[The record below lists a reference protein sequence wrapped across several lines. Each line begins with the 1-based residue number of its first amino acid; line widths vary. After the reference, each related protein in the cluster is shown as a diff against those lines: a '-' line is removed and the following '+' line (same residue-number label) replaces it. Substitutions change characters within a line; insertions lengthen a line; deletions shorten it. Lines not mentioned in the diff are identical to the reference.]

1 MSDQPPVF
9 KPSTLDPST
18 IKPLFS
24 ATTVDAARTPPVQAV
39 VESPLSAALHSAFRL
54 LYLVVAVLAVVWLAS
69 GIRSVDP
76 GTQAVVYR
84 LGAIERV
91 VTSGLALAW
100 PRPFE
105 EVVFVPG
112 ADRQLSLEV
121 TRLDLLERDSSGGT
135 ITPVGIG
142 LDPRKDGGFAL
153 TGDAGVVHLRGSLAY
168 VVDDA
173 RTYVLARERVPSAL
187 TRVFLA
193 ATIAACAQRGL
204 DGVMVAS
211 PDSLNQAQNESV
223 AQSRERLRG
232 DIVTD
237 MNRRL
242 ATLGLGV
249 AVSRVDLTAYLP
261 DRAKPSFD
269 AVIAAESSAA
279 KEIAEARTA
288 ATKLLQETDAA
299 RSAIISAATAKA
311 QETITAA
318 RVATNRINSVLAE
331 DSPERRQLL
340 ITRLYRE
347 RMETI
352 IKNAGGTVTV
362 PDGQSAKL
370 FVPGR

>member
-1 MSDQPPVF
+1 MSDQPPVY
-9 KPSTLDPST
+9 KETP

-24 ATTVDAARTPPVQAV
+24 AATQAVTTDAITPPKV
-39 VESPLSAALHSAFRL
+39 VAETPLSAALTSAFRL

-69 GIRSVDP
+69 GIRSVEP
-76 GTQAVVYR
+76 GMQAVIYR
-84 LGAIERV
+84 LGAIDRV

-112 ADRQLSLEV
+112 ADRQLSLDV
-121 TRLDLLERDSSGGT
+121 TRLDLVDRDTNGST
-135 ITPVGIG
+135 TTPVGVG

-153 TGDAGVVHLRGSLAY
+153 TGDAGVVHLRGSVAY

-193 ATIAACAQRGL
+193 STIAACARRGL

-232 DIVTD
+232 DIVAD
-237 MNRRL
+237 INRRL

-269 AVIAAESSAA
+269 AVIAAESGAA

-288 ATKLLQETDAA
+288 ATKLQQETEAA

-311 QETITAA
+311 QETVTAA
-318 RVATNRINSVLAE
+318 RLATDRVRAVLAE
-331 DSPERRQLL
+331 DSPDRRQLL

-347 RMETI
+347 RIETI
-352 IKNAGGTVTV
+352 IKNAGGTITV
-362 PDGQSAKL
+362 PEGQSAKL
-370 FVPGR
+370 YVPGR

>member
-9 KPSTLDPST
+9 KPAT

-24 ATTVDAARTPPVQAV
+24 AATQIETEAPPVKV
-39 VESPLSAALHSAFRL
+39 VPESPLSAALRSAFNL
-54 LYLVVAVLAVVWLAS
+54 LYLVVAVLAVVWLTS
-69 GIRSVDP
+69 GIRAVEP
-76 GTQAVVYR
+76 GMQAVVYR

-105 EVVFVPG
+105 EVVFIPG
-112 ADRQLSLEV
+112 AERQLSLEV
-121 TRLDLLERDSSGGT
+121 TRLDLLERDSDGGI

-168 VVDDA
+168 VVDDP
-173 RTYVLARERVPSAL
+173 RTYVLARERVASAL
-187 TRVFLA
+187 PRVFLA
-193 ATIAACAQRGL
+193 STIAACAERGL

-232 DIVTD
+232 DILTA

-242 ATLGLGV
+242 ADLNLGV
-249 AVSRVDLTAYLP
+249 AVKRVDLTAYLP

-279 KEIAEARTA
+279 KEIAEAKTA
-288 ATKLLQETDAA
+288 ATKLYQESAAA
-299 RSAIISAATAKA
+299 RSAILAAATARAEEKISAAH
-311 QETITAA
+311 
-318 RVATNRINSVLAE
+318 VATARINAVLAE
-331 DSPERRQLL
+331 NSRERRQLL
-340 ITRLYRE
+340 ITRLYHE
-347 RMETI
+347 RIATI
-352 IKNAGGTVTV
+352 IKNAGGTITV
-362 PDGQSAKL
+362 PEGQSAKL
-370 FVPGR
+370 YVPGR